1 MKTLQSI
8 LLIFIISACA
18 IFAQLQKEIL
28 ITVDASDSLGTTID
42 ETYPIAGFTIPDTTK
57 IDGDYLYFQEYSEDQ
72 WIDTYNADGD
82 RVAVAVGR
90 GRSIK
95 LPFIDYLNF
104 KSKWRA
110 VTSVEQDTIINFKV
124 QLVK

>member
-1 MKTLQSI
+1 MKI
-8 LLIFIISACA
+8 LILFFLIVSCSL
-18 IFAQLQKEIL
+18 FAQKQREVA
-28 ITVDASDSLGTTID
+28 ITIDASDSLGNQID
-42 ETYPIAGFTIPDTTK
+42 NDYSIAGFTIPDTTL
-57 IDGDYLYFQEYSEDQ
+57 IDGSYLYFEEYTEGQ
-72 WIDTYNADGD
+72 WIATYNADGD
-82 RVAVAVGR
+82 RVAVTVGR

-110 VTSVEQDTIINFKV
+110 VTSEAQDTAITFKV